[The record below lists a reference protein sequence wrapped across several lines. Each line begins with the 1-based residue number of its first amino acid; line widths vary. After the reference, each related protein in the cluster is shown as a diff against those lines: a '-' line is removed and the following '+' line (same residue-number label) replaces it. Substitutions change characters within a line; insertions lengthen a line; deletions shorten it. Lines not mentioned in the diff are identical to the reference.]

1 MALVYQKTLNESTV
15 LITHP
20 SPSSFA
26 LTNNPRLD
34 SAICMP
40 SSKKPSACS
49 NSVKSRCDIKKN
61 EGLERWVEDLLM
73 TLDGVM
79 EKTLGTAVERNSGL
93 RVKELMKQIDD
104 RLSKDSEETIIA
116 EEFTED
122 KTIDCEQLADDGLS
136 DDVSTK
142 VHTQSD
148 RTISYQDVTADATTL
163 KQTLTEQKCS
173 KNPVSKVKNLFRK
186 KKKTKKS
193 VKPSSGQSVVN
204 TKTPPKTPPKQRI
217 ECPRESGRKATIIG
231 RIEKKGKRE
240 RLLNDRFLLNKKDI
254 IGEGHH
260 GSVMRGIDLQTKE
273 KVAIKCLRKQY
284 KVTVGTF
291 QVANTKQRKK
301 NDELI
306 NEGRMMVRMESIP
319 DLVPLLDLV
328 ETAKKVYYIMPLAT
342 KDLSDIIYRRRL
354 TEQNIREIM
363 KPIFQAIKQMHD
375 SGYVHRD
382 IKPENILL
390 YEDDQAKLGDF
401 GLATEF
407 GCQSGFQVVG
417 TPAFAAPEV
426 LGQFLRTDASAWLNY
441 KRADVWSLGATM
453 YTSFVG
459 RYPFDDKRTA
469 SDDLKREVQ
478 FPDKFKHYSEEAK
491 DLIAKLMIP
500 DPTKRITID
509 DALNHPFFTNHSQ

>member
-1 MALVYQKTLNESTV
+1 MALVYQQTLNKSTV
-15 LITHP
+15 LITQP

-49 NSVKSRCDIKKN
+49 NSVKSRYDIKKKN
-61 EGLERWVEDLLM
+61 EGLERWVEDLLQ
-73 TLDGVM
+73 TLDNVM
-79 EKTLGTAVERNSGL
+79 EKTLGTAVERDSGT

-104 RLSKDSEETIIA
+104 RLSKDSSDETIIA
-116 EEFTED
+116 EELAQD
-122 KTIDCEQLADDGLS
+122 NTIDCEQLANDGLS
-136 DDVSTK
+136 DDASTK

-148 RTISYQDVTADATTL
+148 RTISYQDVTADAT
-163 KQTLTEQKCS
+163 LTEKCP
-173 KNPVSKVKNLFRK
+173 KNSIKNFFRK
-186 KKKTKKS
+186 RKTKKS
-193 VKPSSGQSVVN
+193 VQPNSRQAVPVN
-204 TKTPPKTPPKQRI
+204 TKTPPKQRI
-217 ECPRESGRKATIIG
+217 ECPRQNSRKATILG
-231 RIEKKGKRE
+231 RIEKKGKWE

-260 GSVMRGIDLQTKE
+260 GSVMRGIDLQTNE

-284 KVTVGTF
+284 KVTVGGF
-291 QVANTKQRKK
+291 QVANKKQRKK

-319 DLVPLLDLV
+319 HLVPLLDLV

-354 TEQNIREIM
+354 TEQHLREIM
-363 KPIFQAIKQMHD
+363 KPVFQAIKHMHD

-401 GLATEF
+401 GLTTEF
-407 GCQSGFQVVG
+407 GCHSGFQVVG

-469 SDDLKREVQ
+469 GDDLKREVQ
-478 FPDKFKHYSEEAK
+478 FPEKFNNYSEDAK

-509 DALNHPFFTNHSQ
+509 DALNHPFFTNHGQ

>member
-1 MALVYQKTLNESTV
+1 MALVYQQTLNQSTV

-40 SSKKPSACS
+40 SSRKPSACS
-49 NSVKSRCDIKKN
+49 NSVKSRCDIKKKN
-61 EGLERWVEDLLM
+61 EGLERWVEDLLQ

-79 EKTLGTAVERNSGL
+79 EKTLGTAVERDSGT

-104 RLSKDSEETIIA
+104 RLSKDSSDETIIA
-116 EEFTED
+116 EEFVQDE
-122 KTIDCEQLADDGLS
+122 TIDCEQLANDGLS
-136 DDVSTK
+136 DDASTK

-148 RTISYQDVTADATTL
+148 RTISYQDVIADGTTL
-163 KQTLTEQKCS
+163 KRTLTEQKFS
-173 KNPVSKVKNLFRK
+173 KNPIKNLFRK
-186 KKKTKKS
+186 KKTKKS
-193 VKPSSGQSVVN
+193 VQSNSIQDVPVN
-204 TKTPPKTPPKQRI
+204 TKTPPKQRI
-217 ECPRESGRKATIIG
+217 ECPRQNGRKATILG
-231 RIEKKGKRE
+231 RIEKKGKWE
-240 RLLNDRFLLNKKDI
+240 RLLNDRFLLNKRDI

-273 KVAIKCLRKQY
+273 KVAIKCLQKQY
-284 KVTVGTF
+284 KVTVGAF
-291 QVANTKQRKK
+291 QVANKKQRKK

-319 DLVPLLDLV
+319 NLVPLLDLV

-354 TEQNIREIM
+354 TEQNLCKIM
-363 KPIFQAIKQMHD
+363 KPVFQAIKQMHD

-401 GLATEF
+401 GLTTEF

-453 YTSFVG
+453 YTSFFG
-459 RYPFDDKRTA
+459 RYPFDDKRTTG
-469 SDDLKREVQ
+469 DDLKREVQ
-478 FPDKFKHYSEEAK
+478 FPEKFKNYSEDAK

-509 DALNHPFFTNHSQ
+509 DALNHPFFTNHGQ